1 MSEHDSTRPH
11 SSEYFGEERNFFWNA
26 DFLDLMAARLAL
38 GRVRRAA
45 DLGCGVGHWS
55 ALLLPRL
62 APGASLVGIDR
73 EPRHVADYLARLQ
86 GGGRVEALTADARH
100 LPLPDGAFDLAT
112 CQTLL
117 LHLPDPEAALAEM
130 IRITAPGGLVLCA
143 EPNNLVARLPF
154 GGAMVEEPPDR
165 LVRRSEFAWRQVLG
179 RARRGKGAEYVGELL
194 PGLFARLGLEDVK
207 VWLSDK
213 AHPHIPPFSSPAEI
227 AMAAAWE
234 RWRTEG
240 VGPYERA
247 EIRDN
252 VLAGG
257 GSESFFEAAWRDF
270 VGEDAPGDASAAGG
284 VLLYLIAGRRPGRRR
299 SGASSAPERRAN
311 SAPLH

>member
-38 GRVRRAA
+38 SRVRRAA
-45 DLGCGVGHWS
+45 DIGCGVGHWS

-62 APGASLVGIDR
+62 AHGATLVGVDS
-73 EPRHVADYLARLQ
+73 EPRHIAGYLERF
-86 GGGRVEALTADARH
+86 EALGAAERVTAVTADARR
-100 LPLPDGAFDLAT
+100 LPLPDGAFDLCA

-130 IRITAPGGLVLCA
+130 IRVTAPGGLVLCA

-154 GGAMVEEPPDR
+154 GGGMHSDSPER
-165 LVRRSEFAWRQVLG
+165 LVLLAEFAFRQVLG
-179 RARRGKGAEYVGELL
+179 RARLGKGAEYVGEML
-194 PGLFARLGLEDVK
+194 PGLFARLGLEEVK

-213 AHPHIPPFSSPAEI
+213 AHPSVPPFSSPGEI
-227 AMAAAWE
+227 AHAAAWE
-234 RWRTEG
+234 RWRNEG
-240 VGPYERA
+240 VGPYDREETRA
-247 EIRDN
+247 N

-257 GSESFFEAAWRDF
+257 GSETFFDAAWGAFLD
-270 VGEDAPGDASAAGG
+270 ETPPADASAAGG
-284 VLLYLIAGRRPGRRR
+284 VLLYVVAGRKR
-299 SGASSAPERRAN
+299 E
-311 SAPLH
+311 